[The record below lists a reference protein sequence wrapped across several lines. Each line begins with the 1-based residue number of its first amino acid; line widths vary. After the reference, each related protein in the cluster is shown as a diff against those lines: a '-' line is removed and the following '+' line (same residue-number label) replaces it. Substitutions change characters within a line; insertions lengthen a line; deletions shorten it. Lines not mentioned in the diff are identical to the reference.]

1 MPPYRQLLPGDPA
14 PTFHQRSTASDAYHF
29 HVAAGRYLVLCFH
42 GSAGD
47 EQGRAMLDIT
57 RQARD
62 LFDDDHLAF
71 FAVSVDPQ
79 DRETQRVSESQP
91 GVRAFWDFDG
101 LVSRL
106 YGAAPNDGK
115 TDASLLHRRWVI
127 IDPNLRV
134 RSVIP
139 AQPDAAE
146 VPLVLAEL
154 RTLPPVP
161 LYCGVP
167 VNAPVIV
174 LPRVFEPAFCAE
186 LIERYE
192 AHGGEDSGYMREID
206 GKTTLVLDHQHK
218 RRCDF
223 TIDDDDTRTRIQQR
237 ILRRVVPEIRKVYQ
251 FRITRME
258 RYLVAC
264 YDSTTSDHFRPH
276 RDNTTKGTAHRRFA
290 VSVLLNDDY
299 EGGELGFPEYGP
311 QRYRAPA
318 GSAIVFSCSLLHDVS
333 AVTRGRRYVFL
344 PFLYDDA
351 AAAIREA
358 NNAYLD
364 EAVGQYQRG

>member
-62 LFDDDHLAF
+62 LFDDEHLAF

-106 YGAAPNDGK
+106 YGAAHRDG
-115 TDASLLHRRWVI
+115 TVDVSVLHRQWVI

-154 RTLPPVP
+154 RPCRPCPCT
-161 LYCGVP
+161 
-167 VNAPVIV
+167 A
-174 LPRVFEPAFCAE
+174 
-186 LIERYE
+186 
-192 AHGGEDSGYMREID
+192 
-206 GKTTLVLDHQHK
+206 
-218 RRCDF
+218 
-223 TIDDDDTRTRIQQR
+223 
-237 ILRRVVPEIRKVYQ
+237 
-251 FRITRME
+251 
-258 RYLVAC
+258 AC
-264 YDSTTSDHFRPH
+264 P
-276 RDNTTKGTAHRRFA
+276 
-290 VSVLLNDDY
+290 
-299 EGGELGFPEYGP
+299 
-311 QRYRAPA
+311 
-318 GSAIVFSCSLLHDVS
+318 
-333 AVTRGRRYVFL
+333 
-344 PFLYDDA
+344 
-351 AAAIREA
+351 
-358 NNAYLD
+358 
-364 EAVGQYQRG
+364 